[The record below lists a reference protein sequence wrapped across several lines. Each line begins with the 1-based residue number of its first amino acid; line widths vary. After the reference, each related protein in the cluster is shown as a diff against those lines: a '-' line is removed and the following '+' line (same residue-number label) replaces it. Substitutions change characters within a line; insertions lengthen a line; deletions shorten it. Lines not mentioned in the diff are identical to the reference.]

1 MLDGEVILF
10 VPSSEEI
17 MKLEPLNR
25 SGSMDVGIP
34 GGDTVNEQAV
44 DIQIKELSSFSC
56 PLLNK
61 LKVDEGLVRHY
72 RMVGHAHA
80 YSHTSQSFRLLNFLS
95 LMTRNVKLL
104 YLMYRNSSSG
114 MEILDLESHILNGRP
129 YWNQIE

>member
-1 MLDGEVILF
+1 MF

-17 MKLEPLNR
+17 MKVEPLNR
-25 SGSMDVGIP
+25 PSSMDVGIP

-44 DIQIKELSSFSC
+44 DLQIKDLVSMHDSSYE
-56 PLLNK
+56 PQY
-61 LKVDEGLVRHY
+61 KVDDGLVRPY
-72 RMVGHAHA
+72 RKVSHPHA

-95 LMTRNVKLL
+95 LLTRNIKLL

-129 YWNQIE
+129 YWN